1 MKLYPI
7 VIAATFLLAA
17 PAQAATIGL
26 ACPEGARVMLTA
38 TDAEMT
44 PIPEGC
50 EPGFVASHGYWSLAA
65 SEDAVMSGAS
75 GGYSTQDGADAAAVA
90 ACVAKGAESCAV
102 TANGYDDGTGPV
114 PDLTIAEPEP
124 EMAATDEMTAEE
136 EAVLE
141 DAVEA
146 DVTVEPIEVAEP
158 SPAKVEV
165 LAVLAIVRVT
175 PAE

>member
-1 MKLYPI
+1 MRLEDEMKLYPI
-7 VIAATFLLAA
+7 VIAATFLLAGS
-17 PAQAATIGL
+17 AQAATIGL
-26 ACPEGARVMLTA
+26 ACLEGARVMLSSA
-38 TDAEMT
+38 DADMT

-75 GGYSTQDGADAAAVA
+75 GGYSTQEGADAAAVA

-124 EMAATDEMTAEE
+124 EMAAEE
-136 EAVLE
+136 VAVVE
-141 DAVEA
+141 DAAEA
-146 DVTVEPIEVAEP
+146 DVIVEPIEVAEP
-158 SPAKVEV
+158 SPVKVEV